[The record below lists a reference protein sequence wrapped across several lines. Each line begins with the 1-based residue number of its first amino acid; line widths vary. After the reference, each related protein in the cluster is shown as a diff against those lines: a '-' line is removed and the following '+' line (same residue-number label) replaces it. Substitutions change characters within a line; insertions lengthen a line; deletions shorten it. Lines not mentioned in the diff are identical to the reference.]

1 MPPQWLLWA
10 QRLQALSQSG
20 IAFSHDVYDLE
31 RYGEISRI
39 AAEMMAQG
47 SGLPDPELLA
57 AAFAREIG
65 YATPKVDIRA
75 GVFRDERI
83 LLVQERED
91 EGRWSLPGGWAD
103 VGDSPAEV
111 AVREVRE
118 ESGYEVVAVKLAA
131 VLDRNRHGHPPLPFH
146 VYKFFFLCELVGG
159 EAKANHEIE
168 AADWF
173 AEDALPPLSITRVTE
188 PQISMLFRYRR
199 QPDLPARFD

>member
-10 QRLQALSQSG
+10 QRLQALAQSG

-31 RYGEISRI
+31 RYTEITRI
-39 AAEMMAQG
+39 AAEIMAQG
-47 SGLPDPELLA
+47 SGLPECEPLA

-75 GVFRDERI
+75 GVFRDGRI

-118 ESGYEVVAVKLAA
+118 ESGYEVVTVKLAA
-131 VLDRNRHGHPPLPFH
+131 VLDRNKHGHTPLPFH
-146 VYKFFFLCELVGG
+146 VYKFFFLCDLVGG
-159 EAKANHEIE
+159 ERTSNHEIE
-168 AADWF
+168 AAEWF
-173 AEDALPPLSITRVTE
+173 PQDALPPLSIGRVTDA
-188 PQISMLFRYRR
+188 QIQMMFRYRR
-199 QPDLPARFD
+199 EPDLPTRFD